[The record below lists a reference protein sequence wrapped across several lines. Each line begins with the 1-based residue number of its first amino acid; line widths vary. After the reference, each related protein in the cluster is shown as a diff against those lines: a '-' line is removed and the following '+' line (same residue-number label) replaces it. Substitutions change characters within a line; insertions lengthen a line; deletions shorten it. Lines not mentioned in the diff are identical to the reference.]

1 MLYGPSGGGNLV
13 LDHPVILIQI
23 GFFFH
28 YRTRFYLKTVKGTK
42 KVWNFQGMGNPPK
55 PTLRNNKKMFQI
67 DRYMQM
73 GNFSPFERKTC
84 II

>member
-1 MLYGPSGGGNLV
+1 MLYGPSGGGDLV

-42 KVWNFQGMGNPPK
+42 KV
-55 PTLRNNKKMFQI
+55 
-67 DRYMQM
+67 
-73 GNFSPFERKTC
+73 
-84 II
+84 

>member
-1 MLYGPSGGGNLV
+1 MLYGPSGGGDLV
-13 LDHPVILIQI
+13 LGHPVILIQI

-55 PTLRNNKKMFQI
+55 PTLRNNKK
-67 DRYMQM
+67 
-73 GNFSPFERKTC
+73 NVSN
-84 II
+84 

>member
-1 MLYGPSGGGNLV
+1 MLYGPSGGGDLV
-13 LDHPVILIQI
+13 LGHPVILIQI

-55 PTLRNNKKMFQI
+55 PTLTLFLTACVA
-67 DRYMQM
+67 
-73 GNFSPFERKTC
+73 P
-84 II
+84 IISRGGVILTQQL